1 MGKVSKHM
9 KHKGIFL
16 VDLKKALDEEKSAKW
31 LDNEKHEC
39 EWGGGEQL
47 NNGWKSTDCADGD
60 GRVTLINLCEFLH
73 GGISLISPLIYI

>member
-31 LDNEKHEC
+31 LDNEKHEAAA
-39 EWGGGEQL
+39 Q
-47 NNGWKSTDCADGD
+47 K
-60 GRVTLINLCEFLH
+60 TLDAYIAKYDT
-73 GGISLISPLIYI
+73 SKKSPLK